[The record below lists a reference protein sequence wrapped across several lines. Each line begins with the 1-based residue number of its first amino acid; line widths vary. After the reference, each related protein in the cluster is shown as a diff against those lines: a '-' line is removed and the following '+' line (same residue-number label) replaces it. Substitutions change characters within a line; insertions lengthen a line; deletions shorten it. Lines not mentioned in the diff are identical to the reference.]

1 MRCKAGDRT
10 RMVTNAVKARLMSV
24 ALFAL
29 SGVAFAQTGGK
40 PTEGKPAATDAKAS
54 GVDAKSS
61 AAASAMKEKARKATS
76 IAELRKLYEEASK
89 QRDLII
95 ADFETLAKQMKDATE
110 EQKKEIKEKMEQQW
124 KAFEEVTNALH
135 KQIRDEQRKQR
146 QGAGP
151 GRR

>member
-1 MRCKAGDRT
+1 MLPTAQIRLL
-10 RMVTNAVKARLMSV
+10 AVALL
-24 ALFAL
+24 ALFA
-29 SGVAFAQTGGK
+29 GTAYGQTGGK
-40 PTEGKPAATDAKAS
+40 PADAKPTAGEAKS
-54 GVDAKSS
+54 AADAKTS
-61 AAASAMKEKARKATS
+61 AAASAVKEKARKATS

-95 ADFETLAKQMKDATE
+95 ADFEALARQMKDATE
-110 EQKKEIKEKMEQQW
+110 EQKKEIKEKMEQQR